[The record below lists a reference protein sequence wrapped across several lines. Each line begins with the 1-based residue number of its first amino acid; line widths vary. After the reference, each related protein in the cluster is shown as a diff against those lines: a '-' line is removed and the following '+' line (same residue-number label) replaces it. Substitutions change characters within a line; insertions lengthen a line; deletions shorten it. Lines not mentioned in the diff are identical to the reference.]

1 MGADG
6 VEAGAGWSL
15 RILLSD
21 MGGRVKKGEFGRCGT
36 GCRVRVVSWVREE
49 RFVEV
54 NEGRE
59 KGRRDV
65 DGRASDGEGPEGAV
79 DAESS

>member
-1 MGADG
+1 
-6 VEAGAGWSL
+6 
-15 RILLSD
+15 
-21 MGGRVKKGEFGRCGT
+21 MGGGVKKGDFGRCG
-36 GCRVRVVSWVREE
+36 RVVSGVREE
-49 RFVEV
+49 RLVEV

-79 DAESS
+79 DAESSQFCYT